1 MVRTLELL
9 RRERKARIFFLT
21 LTQSALGTGA
31 AYVALLLV
39 AYERFRSPWAISLVL
54 IADLVAPMFLGPIFG
69 AVADRWS
76 RKWCTVAADV
86 IRAVAFAGLAAVSG
100 FGATIALAFAAGA
113 GTGLFTPASLA
124 ALPSLVKRERLPAAT
139 SLYGAIQ
146 DLGFAVGPAVAAAV
160 LVLGDAEAILL
171 LNSASFA
178 ISALVLAAL
187 SFGGVHTSSEEE
199 AASGAR
205 SLLGEAREG
214 LRLMRGI
221 PGLWTVLGASGL
233 AMFFAGLMNVAE
245 LPLILDDIGATEAAY
260 SAAVAVAGT
269 GVVFGSLAGSAGGA
283 LLKLRQRY
291 LMGLLIMSAGTLLFG
306 VAPTIS
312 VVFLTFIFSG
322 FGNGMMLVY
331 ERLIVQT
338 AVPDRITARVFGVKD
353 ALTAW
358 AFALSFL
365 AAGGLVSTAGP
376 RPVVVAAG
384 VGLLAVTVVA
394 ALGMRRLQVDGL
406 RGARSDLLRNGGL
419 GQHGSHLVSGGD
431 HWLTLIDDLGNGG
444 DDDGVELGSSIP
456 R

>member
-1 MVRTLELL
+1 
-9 RRERKARIFFLT
+9 
-21 LTQSALGTGA
+21 
-31 AYVALLLV
+31 
-39 AYERFRSPWAISLVL
+39 
-54 IADLVAPMFLGPIFG
+54 
-69 AVADRWS
+69 
-76 RKWCTVAADV
+76 
-86 IRAVAFAGLAAVSG
+86 
-100 FGATIALAFAAGA
+100 
-113 GTGLFTPASLA
+113 
-124 ALPSLVKRERLPAAT
+124 
-139 SLYGAIQ
+139 
-146 DLGFAVGPAVAAAV
+146 
-160 LVLGDAEAILL
+160 
-171 LNSASFA
+171 
-178 ISALVLAAL
+178 
-187 SFGGVHTSSEEE
+187 
-199 AASGAR
+199 
-205 SLLGEAREG
+205 
-214 LRLMRGI
+214 
-221 PGLWTVLGASGL
+221 
-233 AMFFAGLMNVAE
+233 MFFAGLMNVAE

-365 AAGGLVSTAGP
+365 AAGGLVSAAGA

-406 RGARSDLLRNGGL
+406 RGARADLLRNGGL